1 MPFQDGFFDVYETL
15 KKEFMKEFD
24 FSNANDEGNPQNIMK
39 DVIQPI
45 YEADIV
51 LADLTGLNPNVMYE
65 LGVAHSFNKKTI
77 VITQD
82 DPNTSPFD
90 LKQYRAKYYNT
101 HFLKFSELIEYLQKT
116 LKGAIDNTVS
126 FGNPVMDFL
135 NTEHIDYAG
144 LFKLREENPSM
155 EIGEAGFIDF
165 LADIETDTSEFSN
178 SIQAIV
184 NDIRVMNTSINNTI
198 SEINRVNKTGGSGT
212 ASFIRKEVKKA
223 SSAIDTFSSKLR
235 TNNSDLLNLWDK
247 LEKNILGLIENPFAS
262 QDSNKSK
269 TIEYILSLQSL
280 KKAAAI
286 SGTAINGM
294 KASTS
299 SILGIERSLT
309 QSAKSLISDLDT
321 YINFIERLDESIEKI
336 TYKSKSIFGDIETY
350 STPENGDSTQWQ

>member
-1 MPFQDGFFDVYETL
+1 MEKRKVFVIMPFQDGFFDVYETL

-212 ASFIRKEVKKA
+212 ASFIRKEVKYSPGRCPA
-223 SSAIDTFSSKLR
+223 HRGTAQVSCPS
-235 TNNSDLLNLWDK
+235 
-247 LEKNILGLIENPFAS
+247 
-262 QDSNKSK
+262 
-269 TIEYILSLQSL
+269 
-280 KKAAAI
+280 AAATRPAGCPATVRR
-286 SGTAINGM
+286 SGTGG
-294 KASTS
+294 S
-299 SILGIERSLT
+299 SRRVPPFPQRNAPGSG
-309 QSAKSLISDLDT
+309 SAARRD
-321 YINFIERLDESIEKI
+321 
-336 TYKSKSIFGDIETY
+336 
-350 STPENGDSTQWQ
+350 